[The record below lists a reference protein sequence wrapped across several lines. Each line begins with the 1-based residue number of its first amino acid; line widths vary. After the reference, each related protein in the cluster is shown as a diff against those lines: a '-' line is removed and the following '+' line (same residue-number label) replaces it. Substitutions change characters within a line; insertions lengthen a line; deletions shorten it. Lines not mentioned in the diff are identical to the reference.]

1 MAKIRPPANLPQ
13 LHISPMILV
22 CPLCGAK
29 PGHVCETASGGTLEI
44 VHVARIKAAAAKDA
58 VMKKERAR

>member
-1 MAKIRPPANLPQ
+1 MAKIRPPPDLPQ

-29 PGHVCETASGGTLEI
+29 PGHVCETASGGALEI
-44 VHVARIKAAAAKDA
+44 IHVARIKAAVAKEVA
-58 VMKKERAR
+58 IKNERA